1 MSETNDLWVTAQT
14 VWGEARGESLE
25 GRIAVAHVI
34 QNRVWRLLRQ
44 RPSTLEPYVRVCR
57 MPWQFSCW
65 NANNPNRAL
74 LEVLSLSNLDF
85 ASCLHV
91 AVDVL
96 SGQVPSPVGHARH
109 YFNPVVVAKIPA
121 WAQGKTPVCS
131 IGHHDFYE
139 GIA

>member
-1 MSETNDLWVTAQT
+1 MSETNDLWITAQT
-14 VWGEARGESLE
+14 VWGEARGESVE

-34 QNRVWRLLRQ
+34 RNRALLLLRQ
-44 RPSTLEPYVRVCR
+44 RPKTLEPYVLVCK

-65 NANNPNRAL
+65 NANDPNRAL
-74 LEVLSLSNLDF
+74 LEALSLRNLAF
-85 ASCLHV
+85 AACLHV

-96 SGQVPSPVGHARH
+96 SGQEASPVGHARH
-109 YFNPVVVAKIPA
+109 YFNPAAVAKIPA
-121 WAQGKTPVCS
+121 WAQGKTPVVS

>member
-14 VWGEARGESLE
+14 VWGEARGESVE

-34 QNRVWRLLRQ
+34 RNRALRWLSQ
-44 RPSTLEPYVRVCR
+44 HPTLPEPYVHVCKT
-57 MPWQFSCW
+57 PFQFSCW
-65 NANNPNRAL
+65 NANDPNRAL
-74 LEVLSLSNLDF
+74 LEALSLRNLAF
-85 ASCLHV
+85 AACLHV

-109 YFNPVVVAKIPA
+109 YFNPAAVAKTPR
-121 WAQGKTPVCS
+121 WARGKAPLVS

-139 GIA
+139 EIA

>member
-14 VWGEARGESLE
+14 VWGEARGESVE

-34 QNRVWRLLRQ
+34 RNRALLLLRQ
-44 RPSTLEPYVRVCR
+44 RPTTLEPYVLVCK

-65 NANNPNRAL
+65 NVNDPNRAL
-74 LEVLSLSNLDF
+74 LEALSLHNMAF
-85 ASCLHV
+85 AACLHV

-96 SGQVPSPVGHARH
+96 SGQAPSPVGHARH
-109 YFNPVVVAKIPA
+109 YFNPVAVARVPA
-121 WAQGKTPVCS
+121 WALGKTPLCS